1 MFQAWYRS
9 TRSAGAAAA
18 AAACQALAAQGVS
31 LEPAAPQGR
40 AGLLLLGAVD
50 TEAHDALRDL
60 SRGGDVR
67 VIALYTGEPPLRN
80 AQFWALME
88 SGAAD
93 VVAAPLPQPAAAGL
107 AARLQ
112 RWEEVDALLASPVVQ
127 QNLCGASLA
136 WRRVL
141 RQVVEVACF
150 TAGNV
155 LITGE
160 SGTGKELT
168 ARLIHTLDRR
178 AGKGQLVVLD
188 CTTVMPELA
197 GSEFFGHERGAF
209 TGATGPRDGAFA
221 LANGGTLFLDE
232 VGELPASMQPQ
243 LLRVI
248 QERSYKRLGGSQWS
262 STQFRLVCA
271 THRNLQAGVADG
283 AFRGDL
289 YHRIAGCRVRLPPLR
304 ERHDDILLLARGFLA
319 EAWPGREP
327 PPFQEPVRDY
337 LLGRGYPGNVR
348 ELRQLMFR
356 IAGRHLG
363 DGPITVGDLPDDERP
378 AGTEAPE
385 PDWRGPG
392 FDDVIRRALC
402 LGVGLKDIST
412 YAAEAAIRIAVGEE
426 GGNLQRAARRLGV
439 TDRALQLRRASGLG
453 VG

>member
-1 MFQAWYRS
+1 M
-9 TRSAGAAAA
+9 
-18 AAACQALAAQGVS
+18 
-31 LEPAAPQGR
+31 
-40 AGLLLLGAVD
+40 
-50 TEAHDALRDL
+50 
-60 SRGGDVR
+60 
-67 VIALYTGEPPLRN
+67 
-80 AQFWALME
+80 
-88 SGAAD
+88 
-93 VVAAPLPQPAAAGL
+93 
-107 AARLQ
+107 
-112 RWEEVDALLASPVVQ
+112 VQ
-127 QNLCGASLA
+127 QNLCDASPA
-136 WRRVL
+136 RRRVL
-141 RQVVEVACF
+141 REVVEVACF

-248 QERSYKRLGGSQWS
+248 QERSFKRLGGSQWS

-289 YHRIAGCRVRLPPLR
+289 YHRIAGCRLRLPPLR

-319 EAWPGREP
+319 EARPGREP

-412 YAAEAAIRIAVGEE
+412 HAAEAAIRIAVGEE

-439 TDRALQLRRASGLG
+439 TDRALQLRRAGGLG
-453 VG
+453 EG